1 MDSIPVWLRCLG
13 CITYLLPWSTAL
25 LFSTSILDMGIVPFV
40 VRKLLM
46 APVLPLLEVNRLLPL
61 GLGSLLLPILL
72 FLAVVRNP
80 KMPFFL
86 RFNTL
91 QAILLDLLL
100 VVTNY
105 IILFACD
112 PGAEADFL
120 CDTFNNTFFLGSVL
134 VLAFSV
140 VQCIRG
146 LEPEIPSLSDAV
158 RTQLWFF

>member
-1 MDSIPVWLRCLG
+1 MDSIPAWLRGLG
-13 CITYLLPWSTAL
+13 CIMYLLPWSTAL
-25 LFSTSILDMGIVPFV
+25 LFSTSILDMGVPFV
-40 VRKLLM
+40 VRELIIT
-46 APVLPLLEVNRLLPL
+46 PGLPLLELSRLLPF

-80 KMPFFL
+80 KAPFFL

-100 VVTNY
+100 VVANY

-112 PGAEADFL
+112 PGAGADFL

-158 RTQLWFF
+158 RAQLRFF